1 MNLKKHVQL
10 KRKGIES
17 KPATEV
23 RRSQRI
29 RKQWMVIHPDQIGDC
44 DDTQDRDYR

>member
-17 KPATEV
+17 KPVTEV
-23 RRSQRI
+23 RKSKRI
-29 RKQWMVIHPDQIGDC
+29 KKQWMVIQPDQIVDC
-44 DDTQDRDYR
+44 DNTKDLDYR